1 MKNASYKTMITIPV
15 DKPTPLNQCGT
26 DNTVYP
32 PIYPQ
37 HAQSR
42 SKRTLDRTG
51 GVPRVT
57 KEDPYMR
64 DKRLRMDFVYTWE

>member
-1 MKNASYKTMITIPV
+1 MHNSSYKTMINIPV
-15 DKPTPLNQCGT
+15 DKPTYLNQCGT

-37 HAQSR
+37 SR
-42 SKRTLDRTG
+42 SK
-51 GVPRVT
+51 

-64 DKRLRMDFVYTWE
+64 DKRLRMNFVYTWE

>member
-1 MKNASYKTMITIPV
+1 MHNSSYKTMINIPV
-15 DKPTPLNQCGT
+15 DKPTYLIQCGT

-37 HAQSR
+37 SR
-42 SKRTLDRTG
+42 SKRTLSRTG
-51 GVPRVT
+51 GVPKVT

-64 DKRLRMDFVYTWE
+64 DKRLRMNFVYTWE